1 LSYRQLIFVIIQCK
15 IELPKL
21 KKAKTISRKF
31 QDIES
36 YIFSKSTI
44 MRIPGVFISSAK
56 STISQIIIMSYYL
69 KSVICQ
75 FMSSAGFLLK
85 IDIYKSNIAEY
96 GYN

>member
-1 LSYRQLIFVIIQCK
+1 MKVMPEI
-15 IELPKL
+15 PKL

-56 STISQIIIMSYYL
+56 STISQIIIMSYL
-69 KSVICQ
+69 RRISKDDS
-75 FMSSAGFLLK
+75 
-85 IDIYKSNIAEY
+85 
-96 GYN
+96 